1 MKTFI
6 TSTIMFAILALSAVN
21 SNAQEKEIKAF
32 AKSYTEE
39 TEGEYTKAINTMKAV
54 YSESSYEI
62 NLRLGWLNYMA
73 ASYTEAQTYY
83 QKAISLMPYAI
94 EAKFGYALP
103 AAALGNW
110 NQVHKQYEEILKI
123 DANNTQAHYR
133 IGMIDYSNGEYQKAF
148 THFEKVAN
156 LYPFDYDSALM
167 LAWTNYRLNKFR
179 EAKVLFN
186 KVLMMSP
193 EDESAL
199 EGLSLI
205 K

>member
-1 MKTFI
+1 MTVLVFNAI
-6 TSTIMFAILALSAVN
+6 NTI
-21 SNAQEKEIKAF
+21 AQEKQIKAF
-32 AKSYTEE
+32 EQSYEDE
-39 TEGEYTKAINTMKAV
+39 NNGDYTKAINSMKSV
-54 YSESSYEI
+54 YDEGSYEV

-73 ASYTEAQTYY
+73 ASYTEAQSYY
-83 QKAISLMPYAI
+83 QKAINIMPYSI

-110 NQVHKQYEEILKI
+110 AQVKKQYEEILKI
-123 DANNTQAHYR
+123 DPNNTQAHYR
-133 IGMIDYSNGEYQKAF
+133 LGMIDYSAEEYQKAY

-167 LAWTNYRLNKFR
+167 LAWTNYRLNKYR

-193 EDESAL
+193 DDESAL